1 MALARVLLGV
11 RVPAVLLSKPA
22 ADDAGPGEGPG
33 RSVAGLGEA
42 EARSAWALESALDR
56 GGLMRRGHELEQH
69 WDDEP
74 LVPIAGLEG
83 WSAFLSEGLHRVGR
97 GLGGRTH
104 KEEEWG
110 RGGGWRG
117 LRRVKEWQVDLWQ
130 EH

>member
-11 RVPAVLLSKPA
+11 RVPAVLLSEPA

-69 WDDEP
+69 WCP
-74 LVPIAGLEG
+74 LLGWKAGLH
-83 WSAFLSEGLHRVGR
+83 SFQRDS
-97 GLGGRTH
+97 T
-104 KEEEWG
+104 EWG
-110 RGGGWRG
+110 GAWEGGPIRKRSGGGVG
-117 LRRVKEWQVDLWQ
+117 GGEV
-130 EH
+130 